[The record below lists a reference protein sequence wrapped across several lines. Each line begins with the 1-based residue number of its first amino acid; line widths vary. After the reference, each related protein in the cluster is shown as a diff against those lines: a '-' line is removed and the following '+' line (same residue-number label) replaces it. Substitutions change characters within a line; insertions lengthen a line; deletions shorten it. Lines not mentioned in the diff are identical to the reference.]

1 MLNKDHANYEI
12 NLKFVKDYLS
22 ASDKQIEKYMDKL
35 GDGLSETVAVM
46 GKFGKYK
53 QIQGDLEI
61 LEHQCLT
68 QSGDY
73 VTRSVL
79 IALSKEE
86 MSIHFQ
92 LAQAYSYGLINGK
105 RIERARRKVGT
116 V

>member
-12 NLKFVKDYLS
+12 NLKFTKDYLS
-22 ASDKQIEKYMDKL
+22 ASDKQIEKCMDKL
-35 GDGLSETVAVM
+35 GDRLSETAAVM
-46 GKFGKYK
+46 GKFRKYK

-68 QSGDY
+68 QSGNY

-92 LAQAYSYGLINGK
+92 LA
-105 RIERARRKVGT
+105 
-116 V
+116 